1 VFHLNPGD
9 LNALHAGP
17 TVSELGFFDNYSVR
31 VSIVPLEHMASG
43 GGLEYVYRRAELTNG
58 L

>member
-9 LNALHAGP
+9 LKALHAGP
-17 TVSELGFFDNYSVR
+17 TVSESGFFDNYIER
-31 VSIVPLEHMASG
+31 VSIVPLERMASG
-43 GGLEYVYRRAELTNG
+43 GGLEHAYRRAELTNG